1 MQKDIQPK
9 YYQATVRCNCGNT
22 FTCGSTAPEIRVE
35 VCSKCHPFYTGT
47 QKAMAARGRI
57 DSLIVSMVSTR
68 SSLRAKGGLFYKVS
82 FLPCSGE
89 LRMLAFAEPAMKMI
103 SWTGFLL

>member
-1 MQKDIQPK
+1 MQENIQPK

-22 FTCGSTAPEIRVE
+22 FTCGSTTQEIRVE

-57 DSLIVSMVSTR
+57 DKFNRKYGMSNE
-68 SSLRAKGGLFYKVS
+68 K
-82 FLPCSGE
+82 
-89 LRMLAFAEPAMKMI
+89 
-103 SWTGFLL
+103 